1 LDYPWIL
8 AGCFKPVRGV
18 SVIARGGLLVPSV
31 TLTSVQEIPYVRQPS
46 STPLYGHAQCACLK
60 IMTPHP
66 LIIQGGMGV
75 AVSNWNLA
83 RAVSSQ
89 GQLGVVSGTGIDAVM
104 VRRLQLGDE
113 DGLVRRALEAF
124 PIPGVVE
131 RILDRYLIEGG
142 KASNIRFK
150 PSPMGKLKPSRW
162 LQDLLVVA
170 NFVEVWLA
178 KQGHKAPVGI
188 NYLEKIQVPTL
199 PSLYGAMLAGVDYVL
214 MGAGIPRAIP
224 GILDRLAEHRSVEMK
239 IDLKSDKPG
248 ENASVEFD
256 PVKYGRGVLP
266 PIVRPIFIAI
276 VSSHV
281 LATMLA
287 RRSESKVGGF
297 VVEGPS
303 AGGHNAPPRAK
314 AGLSDQGEPIYGEKD
329 IPDLEA
335 FRELGLPFWLAGS
348 YAHSEKLQEALD
360 LGAAG
365 VQVGTA
371 FAYCEESGLERD
383 VKERVLKESRRGR
396 LRVFTNPIGSP
407 TGFPFKQVELAE
419 TLTDESVYRDRIRVC
434 DLGYLRTAYAD
445 EDGKKG
451 WRCPAEPVD
460 DYVRKGGNIEDTVG
474 RNCLC
479 NALMS
484 NVGLG
489 QIKVD
494 GSTEPLLITSG
505 DEAAQVARFLP
516 DGASTYWAKDVIDE
530 LLNGT
535 ATT

>member
-1 LDYPWIL
+1 
-8 AGCFKPVRGV
+8 
-18 SVIARGGLLVPSV
+18 
-31 TLTSVQEIPYVRQPS
+31 
-46 STPLYGHAQCACLK
+46 
-60 IMTPHP
+60 
-66 LIIQGGMGV
+66 MGV

-348 YAHSEKLQEALD
+348 YAHSKKLQEALD

-383 VKERVLKESRRGR
+383 VKERVLEESRKGR

-505 DEAAQVARFLP
+505 DDAAQVARFLP